1 MFKRIAPYL
10 FAILMAAISAPQ
22 ARSQGETQAVLD
34 AIDRADALDTQG
46 KFKEALDAYRDAD
59 RISNHTCPDCYLGM
73 VNMECQ
79 LGDIAGALDDAKRA
93 ELVAGTDRMVA
104 AQACEVRAR
113 LLMATSSSP
122 DDPKVGEAETELRR
136 AISLDPKKSIA
147 RFELGMLLL
156 QENRDSEGVAEMKAF
171 VSGPLASPR
180 YVDRANRIIADPSR
194 ARVLPSE
201 DFSLATLDGATISK
215 AALRGKVV
223 LLDFW
228 ASWCPPCR
236 ESLPAIAELHRKFAG
251 RAFELVGISSDS
263 DEEVWKDFV
272 ASNHMNWP
280 ETIDLDGQIQRLFDV
295 PGFPTYVVLDRDG
308 DIAFRETGFG
318 SDSEKDIEAAINRA
332 LAKPFSAQPPTTSAA
347 VSPAATPPVPAHV
360 PAAPPAAAQP
370 HVVVKFNYPPEDVQN
385 SDVSVGVYRNDFLGL
400 SCRVPAGWIPAEP
413 EMIEQL
419 NRGKMRRIE
428 RDEQERT
435 RTEPL
440 PDNSVEIS
448 FPQIVFHAGPGPRS
462 DPPFVE
468 ITVEQG
474 SSLTLESARH
484 EADALQQQGLTILAP
499 PREFTIGSHKFYR
512 TDIES
517 AQADSPVWKIF
528 VETLVAQRYLV
539 TLDIQATSKKE
550 LDGLATIVQ
559 SLSVSKP

>member
-1 MFKRIAPYL
+1 
-10 FAILMAAISAPQ
+10 MAAISAPQ
-22 ARSQGETQAVLD
+22 ARSQGRTQVVLD

-79 LGDIAGALDDAKRA
+79 LGDFAGALDDAKRA
-93 ELVAGTDRMVA
+93 ELTAGTDRMVA
-104 AQACEVRAR
+104 AQACEVRAK
-113 LLMATSSSP
+113 LLLATSSAP
-122 DDPKVGEAETELRR
+122 DDAKVKEAETELRR

-156 QENRDSEGVAEMKAF
+156 QENRDSEGVAELKAY

-180 YVDRANRIIADPSR
+180 IVDRAERLIADPSR
-194 ARVLPSE
+194 ARALPSE

-215 AALRGKVV
+215 AGLRGRVV

-236 ESLPAIAELHRKFAG
+236 ESLPAIADLHRKFAG
-251 RAFELVGISSDS
+251 RPFELVGISSDF
-263 DEEVWKDFV
+263 DEKTWKDFV
-272 ASNHMNWP
+272 ASNDMNWP

-295 PGFPTYVVLDRDG
+295 PGYPTYVVLDRDG
-308 DIAFRETGFG
+308 AIAFRETGFG
-318 SDSEKDIEAAINRA
+318 SDSEKNIEAAINRA
-332 LAKPFSAQPPTTSAA
+332 LAKPFSAQPPTTLAA
-347 VSPAATPPVPAHV
+347 VSPAATPSGPAHV
-360 PAAPPAAAQP
+360 SAPPPPAAQP
-370 HVVVKFNYPPEDVQN
+370 HIMVKFNYPPDDAQN
-385 SDVSVGVYRNDFLGL
+385 GDANGNVYRNDFLGL
-400 SCRVPAGWIPAEP
+400 SCKFPAEWISAEP

-419 NRGKMRRIE
+419 NRGKMLRIE
-428 RDEQERT
+428 RNEQERT

-440 PDNSVEIS
+440 PDNSIEIS
-448 FPQIVFHAGPGPRS
+448 FPRIVFHAGPGRRS
-462 DPPFVE
+462 DAPFVE

-474 SSLTLESARH
+474 SSLTLESARR
-484 EADALQQQGLTILAP
+484 EADALQRQGLTILAP
-499 PREFTIGSHKFYR
+499 PREFTVGGRKFYR

-517 AQADSPVWKIF
+517 TQADSPVWKIF

-550 LDGLATIVQ
+550 LDELATIVQ